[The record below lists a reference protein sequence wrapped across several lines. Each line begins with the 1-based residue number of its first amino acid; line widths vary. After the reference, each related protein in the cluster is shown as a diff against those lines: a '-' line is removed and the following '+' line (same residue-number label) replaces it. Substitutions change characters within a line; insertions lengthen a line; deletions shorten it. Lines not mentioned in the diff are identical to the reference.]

1 MAISFVFRCKPIPST
16 YLLNFLVYCHFPSAL
31 RTGMISTV
39 LSSHGFRSW
48 VKGECTSS
56 SRSTARLYHYCCTVN
71 GAVSIS
77 RLFMGFYLN
86 HSFTSCPPDLTGT
99 LHLCFRWLSYTVHAR
114 YSLAAVTSRALF
126 GVTFCSAD
134 EITDDRS
141 EQRPT
146 AHSIIHLLLTICH
159 LRFLTMTEI
168 IHFHRMCRE
177 LHALHSSY
185 FTLHRCFTTL

>member
-1 MAISFVFRCKPIPST
+1 MHIVLTFHST
-16 YLLNFLVYCHFPSAL
+16 AVSLLLYSKWCGKYQPF
-31 RTGMISTV
+31 I
-39 LSSHGFRSW
+39 HGFLPESH
-48 VKGECTSS
+48 K
-56 SRSTARLYHYCCTVN
+56 
-71 GAVSIS
+71 
-77 RLFMGFYLN
+77 
-86 HSFTSCPPDLTGT
+86 CPPDLTGT